1 MCVCNRIGMIYA
13 NRFFK
18 IQNSIVMQFSCSKLY
33 LLLLLLPSAFFLF
46 SASKAEA
53 KNCNFSFYYN
63 DTLLNDTTMSTV
75 SDTDKKTYLALG
87 DSYTIGQSV
96 DSADRYP
103 AQAAAIVRRRGYNLS
118 SIDYIATSGWKTVN
132 LQWAIEGW
140 HTNKTY
146 DVVTLLIGANDQ
158 YLKHDTIDYREH
170 FTNLLEKAIWFANN
184 DNTHVFVLSIPDYG
198 VTPFGSNLKNVSR
211 QIDEFNAINKEV
223 SKSYNVNYTNIT
235 GISRYDAIDST
246 TIAWDDMHP
255 SGKQYGQWALT
266 LANKM
271 LTVLQ

>member
-1 MCVCNRIGMIYA
+1 MKGNHQIYHYYLRLIFA
-13 NRFFK
+13 LFCIFFMMK
-18 IQNSIVMQFSCSKLY
+18 NS
-33 LLLLLLPSAFFLF
+33 SAKSFIF
-46 SASKAEA
+46 
-53 KNCNFSFYYN
+53 CTNFIA
-63 DTLLNDTTMSTV
+63 DARDTTLTNSLNNNI
-75 SDTDKKTYLALG
+75 KTYLALG

-96 DSADRYP
+96 DSSDRYP
-103 AQAAAIVRRRGYNLS
+103 AQTAAILRRRGYNIS
-118 SIDYIATSGWKTVN
+118 SIDYLATTGWKTVN

-140 HTNKTY
+140 HTRNTY

-158 YLKHDTIDYREH
+158 YLKHDTTDYREH
-170 FTNLLEKAIWFANN
+170 FTNLLQKAIRFASN

-198 VTPFGSNLKNVSR
+198 VTPFGSNLKDVSK

-223 SKSYNVNYTNIT
+223 SNQYSVNYTNIT

-255 SGKQYGQWALT
+255 SGKQYAQWSLA